1 MKIKDYFQKAKK
13 ENWAVGQFNFSTLE
27 QLKAIISAAEKLN
40 SPVILGTSE
49 GESSYTGLKQA
60 VALISSYRE
69 YEKLALFLNLD
80 HAKSFDYIK
89 EAIDAGYDLVH
100 FDGSNLDLQKNIKV
114 SKEIVQYAHK
124 KGVLVEG
131 EINTIAGT
139 SKVLE
144 KFPEIIEEN
153 LTDPDQ
159 ASEFIKETE
168 VDSLAVNIGSF
179 HGIEA
184 SGKNPVID
192 INRLKQINEKALEK
206 FLVLHGGSGVAK
218 EDIKNIINQG
228 IVKINVN
235 TELRLAYTNTLKQVL
250 KGKPEE
256 IRPYKLMPEVIESVQ
271 KVVEQKMKLFGSDN
285 KYD

>member
-13 ENWAVGQFNFSTLE
+13 ENWAIGQFNFSTLE

-49 GESSYTGLKQA
+49 RESMFIGLKQA
-60 VALISSYRE
+60 VALVDSYRQDK
-69 YEKLALFLNLD
+69 KLVLFLNLD
-80 HAKSFDYIK
+80 HGKSFDYIK
-89 EAIDAGYDLVH
+89 EAVDADYDMVH
-100 FDGSNLDLQKNIKV
+100 FDGSGLNLKENIEV
-114 SKEIVQYAHK
+114 SKKIVEYAHK

-144 KFPEIIEEN
+144 KIPETIEEN

-168 VDSLAVNIGSF
+168 VDSLAVSIGSF
-179 HGIEA
+179 HGIEV

-192 INRLKQINEKALEK
+192 FNRLKEINEKTPEK
-206 FLVLHGGSGVAK
+206 FFVLHGGSGIAVQ
-218 EDIKNIINQG
+218 DIKKIIKQG

-235 TELRLAYTNTLKQVL
+235 TELRLAYANALKQVL
-250 KGKPEE
+250 KEKPQEAT
-256 IRPYKLMPEVIESVQ
+256 PYKLMPEVVESVQ
-271 KVVEQKMKLFGSDN
+271 KIVEQKIKLFGSDD

>member
-13 ENWAVGQFNFSTLE
+13 ENWAIGQFNFSTLE

-49 GESSYTGLKQA
+49 RESRFIGLKQA
-60 VALISSYRE
+60 VALVDSYRQDK
-69 YEKLALFLNLD
+69 KLVLFLNLD
-80 HAKSFDYIK
+80 HGKSFDYIK
-89 EAIDAGYDLVH
+89 EAVDADYDMVH
-100 FDGSNLDLQKNIKV
+100 FDGSGLNLKENIEV
-114 SKEIVQYAHK
+114 SKKIVEYAHK

-144 KFPEIIEEN
+144 KIPETIEEN

-168 VDSLAVNIGSF
+168 VDSLAVSIGSF
-179 HGIEA
+179 HGIEV

-192 INRLKQINEKALEK
+192 FNRLKEINEKTPEK
-206 FLVLHGGSGVAK
+206 FFVLHGGSGIAVQ
-218 EDIKNIINQG
+218 DIKKIIKQG

-235 TELRLAYTNTLKQVL
+235 TELRLAYANALKQVL
-250 KGKPEE
+250 KEKPQEAT
-256 IRPYKLMPEVIESVQ
+256 PYKLMPEVVESVQ
-271 KVVEQKMKLFGSDN
+271 KIVEQKIKLFGSDD